1 MQTFVSTMRA
11 TPIVQSRPQRA
22 NVRSQTQ
29 VITKASV
36 VAAPVSLDVKSADG
50 KASSSVSLSLKVADP
65 DTANGLVHR
74 YVVMVRQNMR
84 QVCVVCGA
92 GGGNARLNRAW
103 EDSDEECEEFRGR
116 GPSVRVSCGRAP
128 SFLRLRSLVFVPS
141 SSFLRLRSFVFVPSS
156 SFPRRSSPRPPRM
169 YAHHQLTALL
179 LRLRSF
185 LSGECLD
192 ADAWGGSWRRCQA
205 V

>member
-141 SSFLRLRSFVFVPSS
+141 SSF
-156 SFPRRSSPRPPRM
+156 PRRSSPRPPRM